1 MKAFLKLSPVIVL
14 AALMMK
20 GFDALL
26 AAPLATIY
34 ACFIAMI
41 CSKQKFSTVIDHAID
56 NVKEIQVALFILMAA
71 YAMAESFM
79 STGVGASLILIA
91 LKVGITAKTVAVVG
105 AIVTSILSIATG
117 TSWGTFAACAP
128 IFLWLNH
135 IVGGNLLLTTA
146 AIAGGAC
153 FGDNIGLI
161 SDTTIVSSGIQ
172 RVEVIRRI
180 RHQGVWSAL
189 VLLSGIILFAIAG
202 FTMGLPSTVEVIRRI
217 RHQGVWS
224 ALVLLS
230 GIILFAIAGFTM
242 GLPST
247 VGDPTEAINSI
258 PADVW
263 TALAEK
269 REAAVKLLEQV
280 KNGVPLYMAVPLV
293 IVLVLAFMGTQTFI
307 CLFAGLFF
315 AYVFGMM
322 AGTVTSTMDYLNMMM
337 GGFAS
342 AGSWVIVMMMWV
354 AAFGGIMKSMNAFEP
369 VSKLLSKIS
378 GSVRQLMFYNG
389 LLCVFGNAT
398 LADEMA
404 QIVTIGPIIREMV
417 EENVEGSE
425 EDMYTLRL
433 RNATFSDA
441 MGVFG
446 SQLIPWHV
454 YIAFYM
460 GIATVVYP
468 LHEFVAIDI
477 IKYNFIAM
485 IAVFSILILTL
496 TGLDRFIPLF
506 KLPSEPAVR
515 LKKNK

>member
-1 MKAFLKLSPVIVL
+1 MKAFFKLSPVIVL
-14 AALMMK
+14 AAFMMS

-41 CSKQKFSTVIDHAID
+41 FSKEKFGTVVNHAID

-71 YAMAESFM
+71 YAMAEAFM

-91 LKVGITAKTVAVVG
+91 LKIGITAKTVAIVG
-105 AIVTSILSIATG
+105 AVVTAILSIATG

-172 RVEVIRRI
+172 KVEVVRRI
-180 RHQGVWSAL
+180 RHQGVWSGL
-189 VLLSGIILFAIAG
+189 VLLTGVVIIGIVSF
-202 FTMGLPSTVEVIRRI
+202 S
-217 RHQGVWS
+217 
-224 ALVLLS
+224 
-230 GIILFAIAGFTM
+230 M

-247 VGDPTEAINSI
+247 VGDPAEAINSI

-269 REAAVKLLEQV
+269 RESAVKLLEQV
-280 KNGVPLYMAVPLV
+280 KAGVPLYMAVPLI
-293 IVLVLAFMGTQTFI
+293 IVLVLAFMGFQTFI
-307 CLFAGLFF
+307 CLFSGLFF
-315 AYVFGMM
+315 AYLFGMM
-322 AGTVTSTMDYLNMMM
+322 AGTVTSTMDYLDMMM
-337 GGFAS
+337 EGFAS
-342 AGSWVIVMMMWV
+342 AGSWVVVMMMWV

-369 VSKLLSKIS
+369 ISKLLSKIS

-389 LLCVFGNAT
+389 VLCLFGNAA

-404 QIVTIGPIIREMV
+404 QIVTIGPIIKEMV
-417 EENVEGSE
+417 EENIEGSE

-441 MGVFG
+441 MAVFG

-460 GIATVVYP
+460 GIASIVYP
-468 LHEFVAIDI
+468 LHTFVPTDI

-485 IAVFSILILTL
+485 VAVASMLILTL

-506 KLPSEPAVR
+506 KLPSEPVVR
-515 LKKNK
+515 LKKQK